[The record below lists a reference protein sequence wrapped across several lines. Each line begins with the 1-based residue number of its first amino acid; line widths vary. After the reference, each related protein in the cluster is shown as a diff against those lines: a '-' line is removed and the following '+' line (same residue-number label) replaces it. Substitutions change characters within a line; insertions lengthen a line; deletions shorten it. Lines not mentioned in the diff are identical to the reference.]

1 MFSTFLGGISS
12 WLLLLKKSN
21 QIPTRT
27 ENTPSLLIHSNLRL
41 HDIMQSLVDA
51 LHCDKRIS
59 RAAALNIV
67 PTSTTDIS
75 KTLSL
80 VLPRLNLKE
89 KLTGI
94 AMRVPTPKVSVVDL
108 VVNVGKKGIKI
119 EQVKE
124 AFENAAANG
133 SLKGILEVSDHELVS
148 MDFYRNSASAI
159 VDNTLTTV
167 IGDDMIKVVAW
178 YDNEWAYRYFH
189 SHFFYRVFQ

>member
-1 MFSTFLGGISS
+1 
-12 WLLLLKKSN
+12 
-21 QIPTRT
+21 
-27 ENTPSLLIHSNLRL
+27 
-41 HDIMQSLVDA
+41 MQSLVDA

-124 AFENAAANG
+124 AFKNAANG